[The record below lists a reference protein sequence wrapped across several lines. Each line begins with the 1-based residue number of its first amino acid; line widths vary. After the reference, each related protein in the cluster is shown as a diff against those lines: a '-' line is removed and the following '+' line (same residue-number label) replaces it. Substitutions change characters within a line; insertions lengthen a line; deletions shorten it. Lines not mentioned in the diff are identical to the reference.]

1 LAEFIN
7 PLQDAAMIRNYLIIT
22 LRNLRKHKA
31 YSLINV
37 TGLAIG
43 MACSILI
50 LLWVRDEL
58 SFDRFHAN
66 AARIHRVYRDEAATA
81 AGSTSVLT
89 PPPMAAALKKD
100 FPEVLMS
107 TRFGTWQRRLVSN
120 GDKSFSETAYMHA
133 DPDFFEMF
141 SFPFVKGDPK
151 TALAEPYSIV
161 LTESAAA
168 KYFGAEDPMGRSLN
182 VDRAFDVAVTGIV
195 QDPPANSS
203 LTFTM
208 VSPFS
213 ILLTRY
219 IGEEAADNWGFNSF
233 GTYVLLAPT
242 VQAADFN
249 GKIDGYLQRYA
260 EEDTDRLVVQPLT
273 DIHLRSNLGHDLSN
287 RGSIKYVWIFS
298 ALALFILAIAS
309 INFMN
314 LTTARSANRAR
325 EVGMRKVIGA
335 RRSQL
340 VRQFF
345 GESILMCLLALGA
358 ALILVELFLPAF
370 NRLSAKAITTAW
382 LQNLP
387 VLLGCLC
394 LALATGLLSGTYPA
408 LFLSSF
414 RPIQVLKGAP
424 NAAGGGSAFRKTL
437 VIVQFALSVFLI
449 TGTAVISR
457 QLTYMRTKDLG
468 FDKERIVHLRIYGE
482 LTEKYPLIRERLLQN
497 PDIVSV
503 TASMSLPTS
512 IQGSPGTPEWEGKDP
527 EAKMEIKA
535 DFVDFEYV
543 ETFDIP
549 IVEGRSF
556 SREFATDA
564 EEAYLVN
571 EEAVRRMGIEPPV
584 VGKRFAFWGREG
596 RIIGV
601 MKDAHFQPFY
611 QKIEPLVFKI
621 FPDWFR
627 VLYIKLRAGNPQA
640 ALASVEKTW
649 TSLGLG
655 YPFEYRFL
663 DEDFDNL
670 YRTEARMGG
679 LFGTFAGLAIFI
691 ACLGLFGLASFMA
704 ELRTKE
710 IGVRRILGASVPRI
724 TIMMS
729 REFTKWVLAA
739 NLIAWPAAWFF
750 MGRWLEGF
758 AYRAELSPWPFVISG
773 GLALGIALVTVV
785 SLSARAASA
794 NPADA
799 LRYE

>member
-1 LAEFIN
+1 LYI
-7 PLQDAAMIRNYLIIT
+7 
-22 LRNLRKHKA
+22 
-31 YSLINV
+31 
-37 TGLAIG
+37 
-43 MACSILI
+43 
-50 LLWVRDEL
+50 
-58 SFDRFHAN
+58 
-66 AARIHRVYRDEAATA
+66 
-81 AGSTSVLT
+81 
-89 PPPMAAALKKD
+89 
-100 FPEVLMS
+100 
-107 TRFGTWQRRLVSN
+107 
-120 GDKSFSETAYMHA
+120 
-133 DPDFFEMF
+133 
-141 SFPFVKGDPK
+141 KGDPK
-151 TALAEPYSIV
+151 TAFSQPYSIV

-168 KYFGAEDPMGRSLN
+168 KYFGAEDPLGRTLN
-182 VDRAFDVAVTGIV
+182 IDRAFDVAVTGVI

-208 VSPFS
+208 LSPFS
-213 ILLTRY
+213 ILLTQY
-219 IGEEAADNWGFNSF
+219 IGDKASDNWGFNSF

-242 VQAADFN
+242 VRAADFN
-249 GKIDGYLQRYA
+249 GKLEGYLQRYA

-298 ALALFILAIAS
+298 ALAIFILAIAS

-314 LTTARSANRAR
+314 LSTARSASRAR

-345 GESILMCLLALGA
+345 GESILMCLLALCG

-370 NRLSAKAITTAW
+370 SRLSGKEITTAW
-382 LQNLP
+382 LDNLP
-387 VLLGCLC
+387 VLLACLGI
-394 LALATGLLSGTYPA
+394 ALITGIVSGTYPA

-414 RPIQVLKGAP
+414 RPIRVLKGTLRT
-424 NAAGGGSAFRKTL
+424 AGGGSAFRKTL
-437 VIVQFALSVFLI
+437 VILQFALSVFLI

-457 QLTYMRTKDLG
+457 QLTYMRKKDLG
-468 FDKERIVHLRIYGE
+468 FDKERIVHLRLYGE
-482 LTEKYPLIRERLLQN
+482 LTEKYPFIRERLLQN

-535 DFVDFEYV
+535 DFVDYEYV
-543 ETFDIP
+543 ETFAIS

-556 SREFATDA
+556 SRAFATDA

-571 EEAVRRMGIEPPV
+571 EEAVRRMGLEPPA
-584 VGKRFAFWGREG
+584 VGKRFAFWDREG

-601 MKDAHFQPFY
+601 MKDAHFQPFH

-621 FPDWFR
+621 FPPWFR
-627 VLYIKLRAGNPQA
+627 FLYIKLRAGDTA
-640 ALASVEKTW
+640 ASIASVEKTW
-649 TSLGLG
+649 DSLGLG

-663 DEDFDNL
+663 DEDFDSL
-670 YRTEARMGG
+670 YRSEARMGT
-679 LFGTFAGLAIFI
+679 LFGTFAGLAVFI

-704 ELRTKE
+704 EQRTKE

-724 TIMMS
+724 TMMMS
-729 REFTKWVLAA
+729 SEFTRWVLAA
-739 NLIAWPAAWFF
+739 NIVAWPAAWFF

-773 GLALGIALVTVV
+773 TLALGIALVTVV
-785 SLSARAASA
+785 SLSVRAASA